1 MIYLLLFW
9 TFFKVG
15 LFTIGGGYAMIPL
28 IQQAVIDEFAWVT
41 PEQFTEFVGIAE
53 STPGPFAINISTF
66 AGLQAARASGG
77 HALLGSLCATGGVI
91 LPSLLIILIIVGLF
105 HAAIKHWRVR
115 AALEGAK
122 PVVLGL
128 IAAAA
133 LLLLRHTLLP
143 AGETFKWLP
152 ALAAVG
158 LFVATCKWQ
167 INAVNL
173 ILLGVGLGLLLQ
185 CFGLFL

>member
-28 IQQAVIDEFAWVT
+28 IQQAVITEHAWVT

-66 AGLQAARASGG
+66 AGLQAAKVAGG
-77 HALLGSLCATGGVI
+77 IPILGSLCSTAGVI
-91 LPSLLIILIIVGLF
+91 LPSLLIILILVGLF
-105 HAAIKHWRVR
+105 HAAIKHWSVK
-115 AALEGAK
+115 AALQGAK
-122 PVVLGL
+122 PVVVGM

-133 LLLLRHTLLP
+133 ILLLRHTLLP
-143 AGETFKWLP
+143 EGGSFKWLT
-152 ALAAVG
+152 ALCAVG
-158 LFVATCKWQ
+158 LFLLSQRWQ
-167 INAVNL
+167 INAIKL
-173 ILLGVGLGLLLQ
+173 ILIGAALGLLLQ
-185 CFGLFL
+185 CFGLSL